1 MGVVGAV
8 KYGLLKTLLAF
19 FYVVSHVYDY
29 LSYPVYLVA
38 YHPWRVRRYKRS
50 NHASRT
56 DCAEDSTIVYSSLVE
71 PSEINRDIDANG
83 LDTMDKMFDYVSH
96 RRV

>member
-1 MGVVGAV
+1 MSGLKDAVVYV
-8 KYGLLKTLLAF
+8 LLKALLAL

-50 NHASRT
+50 PHARR
-56 DCAEDSTIVYSSLVE
+56 EDREGAVIFHSMQVTE
-71 PSEINRDIDANG
+71 QGNKEDE
-83 LDTMDKMFDYVSH
+83 KK
-96 RRV
+96 